1 MDKADSYFKKKY
13 MKEMFQ
19 DEEVNG
25 EVLKNAMLLRKG
37 SV

>member
-1 MDKADSYFKKKY
+1 
-13 MKEMFQ
+13 MFQ
-19 DEEVNG
+19 DEKVNE